1 MCGSRVCVMHT
12 VFGIRNALAV
22 AAWWQRLYCIVVIM
36 RGVVPMWYIVH
47 CRNAEGRSGSVGAG

>member
-1 MCGSRVCVMHT
+1 MCVMHT
-12 VFGIRNALAV
+12 VFGIRNAVAV